1 MLDFL
6 YDYGLFLAKVI
17 TFCVA
22 AIVVIGFLVMA
33 GQNRR
38 QHSKAGHIEVRN
50 LNEEFEDMTDTL
62 DHAIMDKFQFK
73 QLRKAQEKADKIQT
87 KQDKAEAK
95 KQAKQAKA
103 EGIDAASEENLVAN
117 VKKRTFV
124 IDFDGDIKA
133 SAVEFLRHEISAII
147 SVAKVTDEIIL
158 RLDSSG
164 GMVHT
169 YGLAASQLGRI
180 NSAKIP
186 LTICVDQVA
195 ASGGYMMAC
204 MANHITAAPFALVGS
219 IGVVAEVPNVH
230 RLLKKHAIDVEVLT
244 AGEHKRSLTV
254 IGENTRK
261 GRDKFVE
268 DLQQTH
274 GLFKS
279 WVKLQRPQLD
289 MDQVANGDVWYG
301 QQAIELGLV
310 DAVSTS
316 DEVLQEAVKRSDVLL
331 IEYVA
336 KKTIG
341 ERFGIAAAT
350 GISLF
355 GDRVWSKIRRQSITH

>member
-6 YDYGLFLAKVI
+6 YEYGLFLAKVV

-22 AIVVIGFLVMA
+22 AVVVIGFLVMA

-38 QHSKAGHIEVRN
+38 QLSKAGHIEVRN

-62 DHAIMDKFQFK
+62 DHAMMDKYQFK
-73 QLRKAQEKADKIQT
+73 QLRKSQEKADKLQT

-147 SVAKVTDEIIL
+147 SVAKVTDEIIM

-230 RLLKKHAIDVEVLT
+230 RLLKKHSIDVEVLT

-310 DAVSTS
+310 DAVGTS
-316 DEVLQEAVKRSDVLL
+316 DEVLQEAVKQSDVLL

-350 GISLF
+350 GIGLF

>member
-17 TFCVA
+17 TFCIA
-22 AIVVIGFLVMA
+22 AIVVIGFLVMV

-62 DHAIMDKFQFK
+62 DHAMMDKFQFK

-103 EGIDAASEENLVAN
+103 EGIDAASEEHSVAN

-147 SVAKVTDEIIL
+147 SVGKVTDEIIM

-230 RLLKKHAIDVEVLT
+230 RLLKKHSIDVEVLT

-310 DAVSTS
+310 DAVGTS
-316 DEVLQEAVKRSDVLL
+316 DEVLQEAVKQSDVLL

-341 ERFGIAAAT
+341 ERFGIAAVT
-350 GISLF
+350 GIGLF
-355 GDRVWSKIRRQSITH
+355 TDRVWSKIRRQSITH

>member
-1 MLDFL
+1 VLDFL
-6 YDYGLFLAKVI
+6 YEYGLFLAKVI

-22 AIVVIGFLVMA
+22 VIVVVGFLVMA

-38 QHSKAGHIEVRN
+38 HQSKAGHIEVRN

-62 DHAIMDKFQFK
+62 DHAMMDKFQFK
-73 QLRKAQEKADKIQT
+73 QLRKSQEKAEKLEA
-87 KQDKAEAK
+87 KQNKAEAK
-95 KQAKQAKA
+95 KMAKQAKA
-103 EGIDAASEENLVAN
+103 EDATAQAEQEILPSS
-117 VKKRTFV
+117 KKRTFV
-124 IDFDGDIKA
+124 LDFDGDIKA

-147 SVAKVTDEIIL
+147 SVAKTTDEVIM

-169 YGLAASQLGRI
+169 YGLAASQLGRLSKA
-180 NSAKIP
+180 NIP
-186 LTICVDQVA
+186 FTICVDQIA

-230 RLLKKHAIDVEVLT
+230 RLLKKHSIDVEVLT

-254 IGENTRK
+254 MGENTRK
-261 GRDKFVE
+261 GREKFVE
-268 DLQQTH
+268 DLQKTH
-274 GLFKS
+274 GLFKH
-279 WVKLQRPQLD
+279 WVKQQRPNLD
-289 MDQVANGDVWYG
+289 IDLVANGDVWYG
-301 QQAIELGLV
+301 QQAIDLGLV
-310 DAVSTS
+310 DEVGTS
-316 DEVLQEAVKRSDVLL
+316 DEVLQEAVKQSDVLL

-341 ERFGIAAAT
+341 EKFGIAAAT
-350 GISLF
+350 SLSLL
-355 GDRVWSKIRRQSITH
+355 GNRLLSIAQRHSIGR